1 MSDYGSLTG
10 AAAYVI
16 HMTNS
21 SGAFDSTTKPT
32 DTQVTVF
39 LTELCAQLNGW
50 LASAGYVVP
59 VTGTNAKLIL
69 DRYANIGAAGLCEL
83 TQRSGG
89 YSKDNQNK
97 RENKFLDEFYKA
109 DAFIKSGTLNN
120 LDATTQ
126 QLPGG
131 LFGLKFGGRT
141 STNQALRPTFGRT
154 SFGNNPVSESPD
166 QNGEPGY

>member
-1 MSDYGSLTG
+1 
-10 AAAYVI
+10 
-16 HMTNS
+16 
-21 SGAFDSTTKPT
+21 
-32 DTQVTVF
+32 VTVF

-120 LDATTQ
+120 LDAATQ

-154 SFGNNPVSESPD
+154 SFGNDPTKESPD
-166 QNGEPGY
+166 VNGEPGY

>member
-1 MSDYGSLTG
+1 MSDYGSLAG
-10 AAAYVI
+10 VAAYVV

-21 SGAFDSTTKPT
+21 SGAFDATTKPT
-32 DTQVTVF
+32 DAQVTIF

-50 LASAGYVVP
+50 LASAGYVTP
-59 VTGTNAKLIL
+59 VTGPNAKLIL
-69 DRYANIGAAGLCEL
+69 DRYANVGAAGLCEL

-109 DAFIKSGTLNN
+109 EAFIRSGTLNS
-120 LDATTQ
+120 LDAVTS
-126 QLPGG
+126 QLPSG

-141 STNQALRPTFGRT
+141 STNQPLRPTFGRE
-154 SFGNNPVSESPD
+154 SFGNNPTSESGPTS
-166 QNGEPGY
+166 GEKGY